1 MQGVPRPI
9 SITMNWNP
17 SYSYAKLPEGMKD
30 IPDYW
35 RVLLAPVS
43 PEKGLPHFRDVHISD
58 IVATGA
64 QQAFTVSAY
73 PEAPLQDFEFKNIR
87 IEAKSAGSIQN
98 AQNWSFNGVTIK
110 TADGSRVAVKDSSGV
125 TGIEL

>member
-1 MQGVPRPI
+1 
-9 SITMNWNP
+9 
-17 SYSYAKLPEGMKD
+17 MKD
-30 IPDYW
+30 VPDYW
-35 RVLLAPVS
+35 RVLLAPVP

-58 IVATGA
+58 VVATGA

-73 PEAPLQDFEFKNIR
+73 PEAPLQDFAFKNIR

-110 TADGSRVAVKDSSGV
+110 TADGSRVAVKNSSGV
-125 TGIEL
+125 IGIN